1 MDYLDLLKV
10 GSPLALALI
19 IIWKVAEA
27 NLKALNSQR
36 DDFMKVITNHMHED
50 IMMHQKTIE
59 TMTNIIVDYKG
70 FNVSVGSGFSLS
82 ERNEYYND
90 PELIKNKI
98 VTIKYFEETKN
109 DQGGLS
115 LRFPTFKG
123 IRNYE

>member
-59 TMTNIIVDYKG
+59 TMNQLDKSINILENTQKISIEV
-70 FNVSVGSGFSLS
+70 
-82 ERNEYYND
+82 
-90 PELIKNKI
+90 NKRLLDFLN
-98 VTIKYFEETKN
+98 K
-109 DQGGLS
+109 
-115 LRFPTFKG
+115 
-123 IRNYE
+123 